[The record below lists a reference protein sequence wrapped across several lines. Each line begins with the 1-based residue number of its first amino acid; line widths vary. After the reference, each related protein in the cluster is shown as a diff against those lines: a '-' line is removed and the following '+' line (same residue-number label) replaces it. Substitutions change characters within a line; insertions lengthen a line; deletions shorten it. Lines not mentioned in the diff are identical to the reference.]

1 MANALS
7 CCVFFIAAKPAN
19 EFSPIRVA
27 RSAQKAMPS
36 STWSLHPQ
44 LEKDTMSIGDLAL
57 CRVLAIDDADYPWL
71 VLVPRRAN
79 IVEIADL
86 AAADAARLMQEI
98 AQTSRVLKAVT
109 GCDKLN
115 VGAIGNVVPQ
125 LHVHIVARWKTDPLW
140 PKPIWGHVTP
150 RASDVDGFARLVEE
164 IKERLKI

>member
-1 MANALS
+1 
-7 CCVFFIAAKPAN
+7 
-19 EFSPIRVA
+19 
-27 RSAQKAMPS
+27 MPE
-36 STWSLHPQ
+36 WSLHPQ
-44 LEKDTMSIGDLAL
+44 LEKDTSPVRDLAL
-57 CRVLAIDDADYPWL
+57 CRVLAINDADYPWL
-71 VLVPRRAN
+71 VLVPRRAD

-86 AAADAARLMQEI
+86 SAVNAARLMEEI

-150 RASDVDGFARLVEE
+150 RPRDAEAFMQLVAE
-164 IKERLKI
+164 IREKLRSERSL